1 MEKVILLK
9 YGEMV
14 LKGLNRSYFNARLEK
29 RIKQLLSMV
38 KAESG
43 GGFYLDYMQSTL
55 YIHGTDGFDMEAA
68 FVKMQKVFGVVSVC
82 LAYETEKDMDKI
94 KSVVKEYLPELVG
107 NAKTF
112 KCNAKRSDKKFP
124 LGSPEICNEIGG
136 LILSTNHKMKV
147 DIHNPEVTI
156 VVEIREKNAY
166 VHNGGVK
173 GAGGMPIGS
182 NGKGLLLLSGGIDSP
197 VAGYMVAKR
206 GVCIDCVYFESPPYT
221 SEMALQKVETLAK
234 KLSEYCGNMY
244 MHAVPTTE
252 IQEQIAEK
260 CDERYSTVIL
270 RRFMVRLA
278 QKLAKT
284 FNAEIL
290 INGESI
296 GQVASQTLP
305 AINATNVVAEIPII
319 RPCIG
324 LDKDEIVTIARK
336 IDTFETSILPYEDC
350 CTVFTPKHPNTRPRI
365 EDIEA
370 EEAKLDVEGLVE
382 RALAGEKVIKIK
394 CGEDF

>member
-14 LKGLNRSYFNARLEK
+14 LKGLNKSFFNARLEK

-38 KAESG
+38 KSESG
-43 GGFYLDYMQSTL
+43 GSFLLDYMQSTL

-68 FVKMQKVFGVVSVC
+68 FAKMQKVFGVVSVC
-82 LAYETEKDMDKI
+82 LAYETEKDMEAI
-94 KSVVKEYLPELVG
+94 KNAVKENLSDLLG
-107 NAKTF
+107 NARTF
-112 KCNAKRSDKKFP
+112 KCLAKRSDKKFP
-124 LGSPEICNEIGG
+124 LGSPEICDEIGG
-136 LILSTNHKMKV
+136 LVLGCNHKIKV
-147 DIHNPEVTI
+147 DIHNPDVTI
-156 VVEIREKNAY
+156 VVEIREKYAY
-166 VHNGGVK
+166 IHNGGVR

-182 NGKGLLLLSGGIDSP
+182 NGKGMLLLSGGIDSP

-206 GVCIDCVYFESPPYT
+206 GVNIDCVYFESPPYT
-221 SEMALQKVETLAK
+221 SEMALKKVETLAH
-234 KLSEYCGNMY
+234 KLSEYCGNMFL
-244 MHAVPTTE
+244 HAVPTTE
-252 IQEQIAEK
+252 IQEAIAEK

-278 QKLAKT
+278 QSLAKKHG
-284 FNAEIL
+284 AEIL

-305 AINATNVVAEIPII
+305 AINATNTVAELPII

-365 EDIEA
+365 EDIEK
-370 EEAKLDVEGLVE
+370 EESKLDVAALVE
-382 RALAGEKVIKIK
+382 RALAGEKIIRIK
-394 CGEDF
+394 CGEE

>member
-14 LKGLNRSYFNARLEK
+14 LKGLNKSFFNARLEK

-43 GGFYLDYMQSTL
+43 GSFLLDYMQSTL
-55 YIHGTDGFDMEAA
+55 YIHGTDGFDIESA
-68 FVKMQKVFGVVSVC
+68 FEKMQKVFGVVSVC
-82 LAYETEKDMDKI
+82 LAYETEKDMDII
-94 KSVVKEYLPELVG
+94 KNTVKENLSELLG
-107 NAKTF
+107 PARTF
-112 KCNAKRSDKKFP
+112 KCFAKRSDKKFP
-124 LGSPEICNEIGG
+124 LGSPEICDEIGG
-136 LILSTNHKMKV
+136 LVLATNHKIKV
-147 DIHNPEVTI
+147 DLHDPEATI
-156 VVEIREKNAY
+156 VVEIRERHAY
-166 VHNGGVK
+166 IHNGGVR

-182 NGKGLLLLSGGIDSP
+182 NGKGMLLLSGGIDSP

-206 GVCIDCVYFESPPYT
+206 GVNIDCVYFESPPYT
-221 SEMALQKVETLAK
+221 SEMALKKVETLAK
-234 KLSEYCGNMY
+234 KLSEYCGNMFL
-244 MHAVPTTE
+244 HAVPTTE

-278 QKLAKT
+278 QTLAKKHG
-284 FNAEIL
+284 AEIL

-305 AINATNVVAEIPII
+305 AINATNVVAELPII

-324 LDKDEIVTIARK
+324 FDKDEIVTIARK

-350 CTVFTPKHPNTRPRI
+350 CTVFTPKHPNTRPKT
-365 EDIEA
+365 EDIEK
-370 EEAKLDVEGLVE
+370 EESKLDIEALVE
-382 RALAGEKVIKIK
+382 RALAGEKIIRIK
-394 CGEDF
+394 CGEE